1 VPDYRDSLNN
11 ALTFLAS
18 ARVEIV
24 LFLAVVLG
32 GTALY
37 LILTPIPGIPRW
49 IWKSFLPLILGTACF
64 VCYMRVCDPQDV
76 VHTFRGDPQDRLIMI
91 GATIS
96 GAAVST
102 WVLLIAWIRKR
113 TAGTGDTQIFQKPSG

>member
-1 VPDYRDSLNN
+1 MPDYRDSLNN
-11 ALTFLAS
+11 ALTFLAT

-24 LFLAVVLG
+24 LFLAVLFG

-37 LILTPIPGIPRW
+37 LIATPIPGIPRW
-49 IWKSFLPLILGTACF
+49 IWKSVLPLVMGVACF
-64 VCYMRVCDPQDV
+64 ACYMRVCEPQDV
-76 VHTFRGDPQDRLIMI
+76 APTFRGDPQDRLVMI

-96 GAAVST
+96 GAAVSS

-113 TAGTGDTQIFQKPSG
+113 TQGTGDTVMITRKD

>member
-1 VPDYRDSLNN
+1 MPDYRETLDN

-24 LFLAVVLG
+24 LFLAVVFG

-37 LILTPIPGIPRW
+37 LMLTPIPRIPRW
-49 IWKSFLPLILGTACF
+49 IWKSVLPMIMGVACF
-64 VCYMRVCDPQDV
+64 LCYMRVCDPADV
-76 VHTFRGDPQDRLIMI
+76 APTFRGDPQDRLIMI

-113 TAGTGDTQIFQKPSG
+113 TAGTGDTQIITR